1 MLIIEEEENQVVRV
15 SMLPLQNSEAAEH
28 TVALWQRGRR
38 CTYVF
43 VFAGVVVFSS
53 AVFFADKERPDTN
66 FSSIPDAFWWA
77 VITMT
82 TVGYGDMR

>member
-1 MLIIEEEENQVVRV
+1 MVLFI
-15 SMLPLQNSEAAEH
+15 P
-28 TVALWQRGRR
+28 
-38 CTYVF
+38 
-43 VFAGVVVFSS
+43 GVIVFSS
-53 AVFFADKERPDTN
+53 MVYFADKDQEDTN